1 MSVIRSTNW
10 LSQMRVDIPHL
21 RALESS
27 IVADFD
33 LLAGNIMA
41 GGAGYVVRG
50 FEIPFSGAIS
60 AEQLTLLVDG
70 GALVHP
76 NASDNGSL
84 YFVPKGRAPEVLSR
98 SNGKVKGSFTANT
111 KNYVSLDLRRS
122 VDLSSMDMV
131 KFLDAD
137 TKRETSKVV
146 PTARTLD
153 YQIFVGTQAFA
164 FNPFLLPI
172 AVITTDGNNQAI
184 SVKDARPM
192 MFRLGFGGDKL
203 DLPGKYTWGSRI
215 SVGSDSFTGGDK
227 GLGSQKAWM
236 DAVMTRLWE
245 LGGGEAWYAP
255 TSDRTLKVAY
265 GTPYLSNGSNVYL
278 DVAFDRLFWKSIK
291 VLFSNTTAA
300 TNTVKDDE
308 ESGVLF
314 PDGSCLYVDVDPYT
328 DGAVLTAV
336 VGTTRNLGVPNTP
349 GSRVPLCW
357 RVGNQ
362 IFTRDAPYESG
373 RTVAVATP
381 TSEGTV
387 RLLRAANSTPNP
399 AVLVDSMLASTP
411 FGSTDLIATTN
422 AAKEVLQSA
431 SAGDWNVKG
440 TLGVTGSVI
449 TSLIPTASKNLGS
462 SSAKWQ
468 SGYFNYISTGSLD
481 VNGTVGTDLLPV
493 PGGTQTLGVWGN
505 PWDSGWFR
513 DTVSAHKVMPR
524 NADSSIGGAAPEERW
539 DVGYFET
546 LETYGEVNAFEFL
559 YRGLKTRN
567 VIIPIT
573 DVVVVTEGNGGD
585 VAGSHVFPP
594 WMFGTGPISG
604 YNNLCWESNKDHSKL
619 LVPISKYVPTG
630 ASLVNV
636 SVLYSAGGSARATAN
651 RMTFRL
657 GTRTISFSTPAA
669 PPVAYGTIVRDNG
682 TVTPSIASISVS
694 TTADSSSKEIFLEIE
709 SGVRNVMGLDFDSI
723 YSIRITYL
731 DPGPRNH

>member
-84 YFVPKGRAPEVLSR
+84 YFVPKGRAPEALSR

-265 GTPYLSNGSNVYL
+265 GTPYLSNGSNVEL
-278 DVAFDRLFWKSIK
+278 DIAFGRLFWRSIK

-300 TNTVKDDE
+300 TNTVKDE
-308 ESGVLF
+308 VENGVLF

-336 VGTTRNLGVPNTP
+336 VGATRNLGVPNTP
-349 GSRVPLCW
+349 GARVPLCW

-387 RLLRAANSTPNP
+387 RLLRAANSVPNP

-422 AAKEVLQSA
+422 AAKEVLQTA

-440 TLGVTGSVI
+440 TLGVTGSVT

-481 VNGTVGTDLLPV
+481 VSGTVGTDLLPV

-513 DTVSAHKVMPR
+513 DTVSAHKILPR
-524 NADSSIGGAAPEERW
+524 NTDSSVGGQAPQDRW
-539 DVGYFET
+539 SEGHFENLDV
-546 LETYGEVNAFEFL
+546 YGTAYSDDFL
-559 YRGLKTRN
+559 YSGVKTRN
-567 VIIPIT
+567 VIIPLADFHGDT
-573 DVVVVTEGNGGD
+573 EPNEVVG
-585 VAGSHVFPP
+585 AYSLAP
-594 WMFGTGPISG
+594 WILGVGPVSG
-604 YNNLCWESNKDHSKL
+604 LTNLGWEASKDRARL
-619 LVPISKYVPTG
+619 LVPISKYLPTG
-630 ASLVNV
+630 ASLV
-636 SVLYSAGGSARATAN
+636 SVKALYGTAGTGRLSAS
-651 RMTFRL
+651 RMTFKL
-657 GTRTISFSTPAA
+657 GIRTVSFTGAFPAVPA
-669 PPVAYGTIVRDNG
+669 ITYRPTVLDSDTTSVATI
-682 TVTPSIASISVS
+682 TVSPSINFNSS
-694 TTADSSSKEIFLEIE
+694 TQEVFLEIT
-709 SGVRNVMGLDFDSI
+709 SGVRPLSSMVVDSI
-723 YSIRITYL
+723 YSVQITYL